1 VNSNEEI
8 WCVPLKSLLVVN
20 AGTVSE
26 RIRPMNNHELV
37 SAIQYLLESRQSE
50 LLAKLTR
57 PYKQQELRDEISE
70 IENFVEMTRKGYVK

>member
-1 VNSNEEI
+1 
-8 WCVPLKSLLVVN
+8 
-20 AGTVSE
+20 
-26 RIRPMNNHELV
+26 MNNHELV

-70 IENFVEMTRKGYVK
+70 IENFVEMTRKGYVEWERR

>member
-1 VNSNEEI
+1 
-8 WCVPLKSLLVVN
+8 
-20 AGTVSE
+20 
-26 RIRPMNNHELV
+26 MNNHELV